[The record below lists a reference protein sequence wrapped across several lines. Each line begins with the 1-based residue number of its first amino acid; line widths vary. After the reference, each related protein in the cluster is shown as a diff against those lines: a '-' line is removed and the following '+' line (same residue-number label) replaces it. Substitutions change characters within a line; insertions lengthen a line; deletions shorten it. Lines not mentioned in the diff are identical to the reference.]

1 MRQDYYFHLEAYTE
15 LKTFSL
21 EGKISILVC
30 INPLAINSTP
40 SCLMYLQAYVLP
52 PVANLG
58 FFSRTLH
65 VFEAVFFSF
74 SEVSIRVT
82 QKATDRS
89 AAHMDVPRGKRSLG
103 VLLHLPCSILVH
115 TWF

>member
-1 MRQDYYFHLEAYTE
+1 
-15 LKTFSL
+15 
-21 EGKISILVC
+21 
-30 INPLAINSTP
+30 
-40 SCLMYLQAYVLP
+40 MYLQACVLP
-52 PVANLG
+52 PVDNLD
-58 FFSRTLH
+58 FFSRVLP

-82 QKATDRS
+82 QKAADGS
-89 AAHMDVPRGKRSLG
+89 AAGVDAPWRKRTLG